1 MPRRIAPILASALLG
16 LALFAQPAAA
26 AKPQMERVPV
36 ADVGVLD
43 EGLTDACGF
52 DVRVDATG
60 HITFRVFS
68 DAAGNPTREV
78 NNFAIRVHFYSE
90 FASFDSVNVGP
101 DRVTYLDDGSIILAT
116 TGNIQPITV
125 PGQGKV
131 VADSGQSV
139 FHVTFPEDGSDP
151 IFELIRQPG
160 NHTEGDPTPIV
171 CDVLDG

>member
-1 MPRRIAPILASALLG
+1 M
-16 LALFAQPAAA
+16 
-26 AKPQMERVPV
+26 
-36 ADVGVLD
+36 
-43 EGLTDACGF
+43 
-52 DVRVDATG
+52 
-60 HITFRVFS
+60 
-68 DAAGNPTREV
+68 
-78 NNFAIRVHFYSE
+78 
-90 FASFDSVNVGP
+90 GP

-116 TGNIQPITV
+116 TGNIQAITV

-131 VADSGQSV
+131 VADTGQSV

>member
-1 MPRRIAPILASALLG
+1 M
-16 LALFAQPAAA
+16 
-26 AKPQMERVPV
+26 
-36 ADVGVLD
+36 
-43 EGLTDACGF
+43 
-52 DVRVDATG
+52 
-60 HITFRVFS
+60 
-68 DAAGNPTREV
+68 
-78 NNFAIRVHFYSE
+78 
-90 FASFDSVNVGP
+90 GP

-116 TGNIQPITV
+116 TGNVQPITV